1 MEVQFKMRKV
11 DGDGRVSIK
20 QVLPSEIDEIILDKS
35 MDGIKKSETDSN
47 SNSTLE
53 VRTTSSAELEQDPA
67 LKKLSREMGMTN
79 LMVDRPCCVLSVA
92 FLFLIFIACIVMIFR
107 LYVLNDFTSRDYLVW
122 EDPKT
127 WDYDKMNLVKQELLM
142 ETGDGKVP
150 LQTQIDPYW
159 ITFLL
164 YDLEGQE
171 DTNLWTKDNLI
182 AIREIEKE
190 IRQDP
195 TFE

>member
-1 MEVQFKMRKV
+1 MEVQFKMRV
-11 DGDGRVSIK
+11 ADGDGRVSIK
-20 QVLPSEIDEIILDKS
+20 HVLPSEIDEIILDKS
-35 MDGIKKSETDSN
+35 SDENKKSESDSN
-47 SNSTLE
+47 STME
-53 VRTTSSAELEQDPA
+53 IRTTNSAELDQDPA
-67 LKKLSREMGMTN
+67 LTKLSRQMAMTN

-92 FLFLIFIACIVMIFR
+92 FLFLLFIACIVMIFR

-142 ETGDGKVP
+142 ETGAGKVP

-164 YDLEGQE
+164 YDC
-171 DTNLWTKDNLI
+171 
-182 AIREIEKE
+182 
-190 IRQDP
+190 
-195 TFE
+195 